1 MLIGAHVSPAGGPAK
16 AVERGAEVGAR
27 SIQIFN
33 QNPRAWKPTVYSD
46 EQVGAFREAMAGS
59 DVDALLIHAV
69 YLLNAASEDAD
80 IRKKTLV
87 SLTTSLQA
95 GDALGAHAVVLH
107 AGSAKAGDV
116 AEAISRAGEDPWS
129 PIMLAR
135 TLLPLVQVPPA
146 GCWRERG
153 RPRFVVDPRKPPA
166 ADRAAEHV
174 LRRYLAAFGP
184 ASRRDLAAWAGVPQR
199 EFAAALHR
207 AGPVVHHDEAGG
219 ELLDLPGLELPPAST
234 ALPVRLLARWDQ
246 ALLAHA
252 DRRRIIPAEL
262 EELRLTLSGDQTVT
276 VDGRVAASWRLRRG
290 RAVAEVAVQP
300 HVELRRRDLPRIRAE
315 ARRTARFCE
324 PDAAKVAV
332 SGV

>member
-1 MLIGAHVSPAGGPAK
+1 MRRTLHLVARDEYPAYAQLSRQPGVRALRARHADLDLDRVAAGLRSFLRTPRTNDEIRAHL
-16 AVERGAEVGAR
+16 
-27 SIQIFN
+27 
-33 QNPRAWKPTVYSD
+33 D
-46 EQVGAFREAMAGS
+46 GS
-59 DVDALLIHAV
+59 V
-69 YLLNAASEDAD
+69 
-80 IRKKTLV
+80 
-87 SLTTSLQA
+87 
-95 GDALGAHAVVLH
+95 
-107 AGSAKAGDV
+107 
-116 AEAISRAGEDPWS
+116 GEDPWS

-199 EFAAALHR
+199 EFAAALQR
-207 AGPVVHHDEAGG
+207 VGPVVHHDEAGG

-276 VDGRVAASWRLRRG
+276 VDGRVAANWTLRRG

-300 HVELRRRDLPRIRAE
+300 HVELRRRDLPRVRAE